1 MNHKKFLLYK
11 GFAIMGF
18 LIPMIVLFCLEPAYF
33 VSRPDFSVGVGGVT
47 AGVIVCIVLK
57 RKLADFVGKNPVL
70 FAMLIFSIIVTFLRN
85 SLELLPLIG
94 WCSVVGIL
102 ISGIFDRVA
111 DVYYAVAYKQINE
124 KIRVK
129 NVAPPIPDK
138 EAFKI
143 AFGLSVEQSFIDML
157 ERNSS
162 KVKKDN

>member
-11 GFAIMGF
+11 GLAIMGF
-18 LIPMIVLFCLEPAYF
+18 LIPMIVLFCLEPSYF
-33 VSRPDFSVGVGGVT
+33 IRQPAVSVGIGGVT

-111 DVYYAVAYKQINE
+111 DVYYAVAYKQISE

-129 NVAPPIPDK
+129 NIAPPIPDK